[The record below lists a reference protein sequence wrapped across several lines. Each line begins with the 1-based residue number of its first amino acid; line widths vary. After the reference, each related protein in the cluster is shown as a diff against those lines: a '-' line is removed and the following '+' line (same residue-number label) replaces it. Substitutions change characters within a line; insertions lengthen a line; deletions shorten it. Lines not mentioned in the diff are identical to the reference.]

1 MRSITRMEIILYV
14 QKQKKST
21 HFYSALFRQIP
32 APNVPN
38 RKNVLFGDHYRLRF
52 IQHNINEDE

>member
-1 MRSITRMEIILYV
+1 MRSITGMEIILYV
-14 QKQKKST
+14 QEQKKST

-32 APNVPN
+32 APNVPELN
-38 RKNVLFGDHYRLRF
+38 NVLFGDHCRLRF

>member
-14 QKQKKST
+14 QKQKKVHIFT
-21 HFYSALFRQIP
+21 QPYSGQIP

-38 RKNVLFGDHYRLRF
+38 RQNVLFGDHYRLRF